1 MKHTEVC
8 RRLLGYLKI
17 HWAKLIFVIVSAVIS
32 TGFMVF
38 SPFLIGKITTTLFS
52 SIKDGIFYWDTIIK
66 LLSSLVFLYLV
77 SQSFSLL
84 QGFLMAKITAQVMQK
99 LRQDISEKMHR
110 MKLSY
115 YDSHTR
121 GELLSILTNDVDTIN
136 NAISQNL
143 TSLVTQVTTAV
154 GVLLMMLAISPALSL
169 IPFIM
174 VPLSL
179 FSAAG
184 VMKASEKHYVK
195 QQELLGQLGGY
206 IEEMYQGQT
215 VVQSFHYQERAKKA
229 FETYNEALKISSRKA
244 EITAGAVSPITTLV
258 NDLGYILCAVV
269 GCLGAITGKITVGNV
284 QAMLEYT
291 WRFADPFSAIAG
303 MSGSFSA
310 AAAAGNRIFS
320 LLDAEEE
327 IPDSLPGIIPQK
339 RLGSVVFQDVSF
351 GYSPDKLLMKR
362 INLCVEPG
370 EKIAIVGPTGAG
382 KTTLINLLMRFYE
395 LNSGSILVDGIDIQ
409 KMPRK
414 ELRSRFG
421 MVLQD
426 TWLFEGTIAENIGY
440 AKENMTEKSIYSAA
454 ESACAHSFIKTLP
467 GGYHMI
473 LGKGAENI
481 SQGERQLLT
490 IARAIASDP
499 EIMILDEATSNVDTH
514 TEVLIQKAMAELMKG
529 RTSFVIAHR
538 LSTIRDADKILYMED
553 GDIKEVGTHNELME
567 KNGKYTSLYRSQ
579 FS

>member
-38 SPFLIGKITTTLFS
+38 APFLIGKITTTLFS

-269 GCLGAITGKITVGNV
+269 GCLGAITGK
-284 QAMLEYT
+284 
-291 WRFADPFSAIAG
+291 
-303 MSGSFSA
+303 
-310 AAAAGNRIFS
+310 
-320 LLDAEEE
+320 
-327 IPDSLPGIIPQK
+327 
-339 RLGSVVFQDVSF
+339 
-351 GYSPDKLLMKR
+351 
-362 INLCVEPG
+362 
-370 EKIAIVGPTGAG
+370 
-382 KTTLINLLMRFYE
+382 
-395 LNSGSILVDGIDIQ
+395 
-409 KMPRK
+409 
-414 ELRSRFG
+414 
-421 MVLQD
+421 
-426 TWLFEGTIAENIGY
+426 
-440 AKENMTEKSIYSAA
+440 
-454 ESACAHSFIKTLP
+454 
-467 GGYHMI
+467 
-473 LGKGAENI
+473 
-481 SQGERQLLT
+481 SQ
-490 IARAIASDP
+490 
-499 EIMILDEATSNVDTH
+499 
-514 TEVLIQKAMAELMKG
+514 
-529 RTSFVIAHR
+529 
-538 LSTIRDADKILYMED
+538 
-553 GDIKEVGTHNELME
+553 
-567 KNGKYTSLYRSQ
+567 
-579 FS
+579 

>member
-1 MKHTEVC
+1 M
-8 RRLLGYLKI
+8 
-17 HWAKLIFVIVSAVIS
+17 
-32 TGFMVF
+32 
-38 SPFLIGKITTTLFS
+38 
-52 SIKDGIFYWDTIIK
+52 
-66 LLSSLVFLYLV
+66 
-77 SQSFSLL
+77 
-84 QGFLMAKITAQVMQK
+84 
-99 LRQDISEKMHR
+99 
-110 MKLSY
+110 
-115 YDSHTR
+115 
-121 GELLSILTNDVDTIN
+121 DTIN

-229 FETYNEALKISSRKA
+229 FETYNEALKISSQKA

-258 NDLGYILCAVV
+258 NDLGYVLCAAV
-269 GCLGAITGKITVGNV
+269 GCFGAISGKITVGNV

-310 AAAAGNRIFS
+310 AAAAGKRIFS

-327 IPDSLPGIIPQK
+327 IPDSVPGIIPQK
-339 RLGSVVFQDVSF
+339 RLGSVVFQDASF
-351 GYSPDKLLMKR
+351 GYSPDHLLMKR
-362 INLCVEPG
+362 INLRVEPG
-370 EKIAIVGPTGAG
+370 EK
-382 KTTLINLLMRFYE
+382 
-395 LNSGSILVDGIDIQ
+395 
-409 KMPRK
+409 
-414 ELRSRFG
+414 
-421 MVLQD
+421 
-426 TWLFEGTIAENIGY
+426 
-440 AKENMTEKSIYSAA
+440 
-454 ESACAHSFIKTLP
+454 
-467 GGYHMI
+467 
-473 LGKGAENI
+473 
-481 SQGERQLLT
+481 
-490 IARAIASDP
+490 IASDP

-567 KNGKYTSLYRSQ
+567 KDGKYASLYRSQ

>member
-1 MKHTEVC
+1 
-8 RRLLGYLKI
+8 
-17 HWAKLIFVIVSAVIS
+17 
-32 TGFMVF
+32 
-38 SPFLIGKITTTLFS
+38 
-52 SIKDGIFYWDTIIK
+52 
-66 LLSSLVFLYLV
+66 
-77 SQSFSLL
+77 
-84 QGFLMAKITAQVMQK
+84 MAKITAQVMQK

-184 VMKASEKHYVK
+184 VMKASEKHYAK

-229 FETYNEALKISSRKA
+229 FETYNEALKVSSRKA

-258 NDLGYILCAVV
+258 NDLGYVLCAVV

-327 IPDSLPGIIPQK
+327 IPDSLPSIIPQK
-339 RLGSVVFQDVSF
+339 RLGAVVFQDVSF
-351 GYSPDKLLMKR
+351 GYSPDKLLM
-362 INLCVEPG
+362 
-370 EKIAIVGPTGAG
+370 
-382 KTTLINLLMRFYE
+382 RFYE
-395 LNSGSILVDGIDIQ
+395 LNNGSILVDGIDIQ

-414 ELRSRFG
+414 ELRSCFG

-567 KNGKYTSLYRSQ
+567 KNGKYASLYRSQ

>member
-1 MKHTEVC
+1 
-8 RRLLGYLKI
+8 
-17 HWAKLIFVIVSAVIS
+17 
-32 TGFMVF
+32 
-38 SPFLIGKITTTLFS
+38 
-52 SIKDGIFYWDTIIK
+52 
-66 LLSSLVFLYLV
+66 
-77 SQSFSLL
+77 
-84 QGFLMAKITAQVMQK
+84 
-99 LRQDISEKMHR
+99 
-110 MKLSY
+110 
-115 YDSHTR
+115 
-121 GELLSILTNDVDTIN
+121 
-136 NAISQNL
+136 
-143 TSLVTQVTTAV
+143 
-154 GVLLMMLAISPALSL
+154 
-169 IPFIM
+169 
-174 VPLSL
+174 
-179 FSAAG
+179 
-184 VMKASEKHYVK
+184 
-195 QQELLGQLGGY
+195 
-206 IEEMYQGQT
+206 
-215 VVQSFHYQERAKKA
+215 
-229 FETYNEALKISSRKA
+229 
-244 EITAGAVSPITTLV
+244 
-258 NDLGYILCAVV
+258 
-269 GCLGAITGKITVGNV
+269 
-284 QAMLEYT
+284 
-291 WRFADPFSAIAG
+291 
-303 MSGSFSA
+303 
-310 AAAAGNRIFS
+310 
-320 LLDAEEE
+320 
-327 IPDSLPGIIPQK
+327 
-339 RLGSVVFQDVSF
+339 
-351 GYSPDKLLMKR
+351 MKR